1 MSRVGIQG
9 GTFDPPHMA
18 HLILGEIAADWLNAD
33 HYLFVP
39 AADPPHK
46 RGQVKAAADHRVA
59 MVQRAIA
66 DNPRFALSR
75 VDVDRPGPHYSVD
88 MLRLIG
94 QQYPGAEL
102 YFVIGGDSFA
112 ALPTWYRPDELIR
125 LCRLLV
131 MHRPGDGVQAD
142 MHAAA
147 LPDLMGRVTV
157 VDAPL
162 LEVSSSAVVERV
174 RAGQSIRYW
183 VPDAVRE
190 YIHQEKLYR

>member
-1 MSRVGIQG
+1 MSRIGIQG
-9 GTFDPPHMA
+9 GTFDPPHIA
-18 HLILGEIAADWLNAD
+18 HLMMGEIAADWLHAD

-46 RGQVKAAADHRVA
+46 QGQVKVAAEHRVA

-75 VDVDRPGPHYSVD
+75 VDLDRPGPHYSVD
-88 MLRLIG
+88 MLCLIG

-112 ALPTWYRPDELIR
+112 ALPTWYHPQELVR
-125 LCRLLV
+125 LCHLLV
-131 MHRPGDGVQAD
+131 MRRPDDGMRPD
-142 MHAAA
+142 MHEAV
-147 LPDLMGRVTV
+147 LPGLVERVTML
-157 VDAPL
+157 DAPL
-162 LEVSSSAVVERV
+162 LEVASSKIAERV
-174 RAGQSIRYW
+174 RLGQSIRYW

-190 YIHQEKLYR
+190 YIHQENLYR